1 MRISYRQGLVSAQAN
16 FLQIG
21 QTDTRYVDIS
31 VSPVPVVAAIAF
43 GTVDYLIGEQRSV
56 TNAWGPLAAGTH
68 YLYWDVNQA
77 TGALTRGSTSLPPVT
92 AASVPPA
99 IVGQMWFDTVAKVM
113 KEFTGTRWQPVLRV
127 FAGVVNSGAILI
139 PAQFE
144 SQVGL
149 NEPCTAGFIMTDG
162 LGKAFK
168 NSQGQFLT
176 TDTPISSIDTG
187 SLVKLQGAQVVVQ
200 ANENIPKFSLVYLVG
215 GRAALASSDPSLDGS
230 KAPLAMV
237 TVDAYQNDAVTLVT
251 SGQVVT
257 NEQWDFPGTQIGKA
271 LYCSDSGVITT
282 TKPLS
287 WKNVKVG
294 TIMSSNSVLLNF
306 DQETEVPPKA
316 SGLENVGVAAP
327 LTKTGAVEYPIIG
340 MPRATISNDGFMDA
354 NDFARIPALE
364 TAVANKSNIGHAHVI
379 ADVTALQSTLDN
391 KTDIGHSHDIV
402 DVTNLPAALDGKSPV
417 GHTHLKSD
425 ITDLAPTLNAI
436 NSAIAARIEK
446 VSSPTTGNLVLLTFD
461 GSLADAGVSSS
472 AFSLVNHGHAIADVA
487 NLSQQL
493 NDKSDIG
500 HGHAITDVANLST
513 SLSSKSDIGHVH
525 SISDVTLLQ
534 QSLDYKTNIGHK
546 HALSADLTD
555 VVVSSTVT
563 SGDSLVYNSTL
574 GIWESNTLTISNI
587 ANLSAALLL
596 KSDIGHDHV
605 IGDVDGLQIAI
616 DGKAD
621 AIHTHP
627 LTVHTHPIS
636 EIVNLQSTLDGK
648 ADLVHTH
655 EISDTVGL
663 QLAIAEKADFVHT
676 HEISEVTALQ
686 ATLDNK
692 SDISHEHALDNLTD
706 VNAGSPSDGDVLTYQ
721 NGEWIPAPGGSG
733 GGSGGGGGTGA
744 YPRMQMFSLSG
755 GGGFS
760 GQQTMFSL
768 NSAISAVGGNF
779 CSYDSYT
786 GIFTFTTP
794 DPLNSTYY
802 KLNIMAMATPIDEFY
817 SQVSWPSN
825 DISKFGTIVV
835 PGNGCYTFGMSQS
848 QHFRYD
854 GANSQML
861 QTGSKSFSTW
871 TDSYFI
877 SVINGGQLQ
886 MALFAECYNNSNM
899 GVSYEFTI
907 EMQEI
912 SA

>member
-56 TNAWGPLAAGTH
+56 TNAWGPLSAGTH

-77 TGALTRGSTSLPPVT
+77 TGVLTRGSTSLPPVT

-316 SGLENVGVAAP
+316 SGLENVGVTAP

-364 TAVANKSNIGHAHVI
+364 TAVANKSNLGHVHTI
-379 ADVTALQSTLDN
+379 AEVTSLQSNLDN
-391 KTDIGHSHDIV
+391 KTDIGHLHEIA
-402 DVTNLPAALDGKSPV
+402 DVNTLPAVLSNKSDL
-417 GHTHLKSD
+417 GHTHVKAD
-425 ITDLAPTLNAI
+425 ITDLQPTLTAI
-436 NSAIAARIEK
+436 NVAIAGKINTITGNAGNFPVIT
-446 VSSPTTGNLVLLTFD
+446 SDGNLVDSSTNSATFAAA
-461 GSLADAGVSSS
+461 L
-472 AFSLVNHGHAIADVA
+472 HQHAISDVI
-487 NLSQQL
+487 NLSQVL
-493 NDKSDIG
+493 ADKSDIG
-500 HGHAITDVANLST
+500 HGHVIADITDLANQLSG
-513 SLSSKSDIGHVH
+513 KSNVGHGHVIADIALLNDTLGNKSNLGHVH
-525 SISDVTLLQ
+525 LLADISDVIVNPSVTTGDSLVFDSASGAWLSTTLQIANVSALQ
-534 QSLDYKTNIGHK
+534 SALDLKTNIGHEHVIGEVTGLQIALDSK
-546 HALSADLTD
+546 ADISHSHPLPDHTHVIDDVTDLQLALDGKAPSVHAHQITDVTGLQLALANKADLVHEHVIGDVTGLQIALDSKADVSHTHAIGALSDVDLL
-555 VVVSSTVT
+555 TVQPND
-563 SGDSLVYNSTL
+563 GDSLVY
-574 GIWESNTLTISNI
+574 SNGNWGP
-587 ANLSAALLL
+587 SA
-596 KSDIGHDHV
+596 V
-605 IGDVDGLQIAI
+605 
-616 DGKAD
+616 
-621 AIHTHP
+621 
-627 LTVHTHPIS
+627 
-636 EIVNLQSTLDGK
+636 
-648 ADLVHTH
+648 
-655 EISDTVGL
+655 VG
-663 QLAIAEKADFVHT
+663 
-676 HEISEVTALQ
+676 
-686 ATLDNK
+686 
-692 SDISHEHALDNLTD
+692 
-706 VNAGSPSDGDVLTYQ
+706 
-721 NGEWIPAPGGSG
+721 
-733 GGSGGGGGTGA
+733 GGGGGTPLRLQVFALEG
-744 YPRMQMFSLSG
+744 MGS
-755 GGGFS
+755 FS
-760 GQQTMFSL
+760 GQQSL
-768 NSAISAVGGNF
+768 FNCIPVIAPVGISF
-779 CSYDSYT
+779 CNYDAYS
-786 GIFTFTTP
+786 GIFTFSL
-794 DPLNSTYY
+794 DSALAF
-802 KLNIMAMATPIDEFY
+802 KINIIAKVKAVSQDGFDE
-817 SQVSWPSN
+817 VWPSN
-825 DISKFGTIVV
+825 GITKFGSVIQPVGQCAAIGAIT
-835 PGNGCYTFGMSQS
+835 QS

-854 GANSQML
+854 GESASML
-861 QTGSKSFSTW
+861 PSFESYSSW
-871 TDSYFI
+871 NDSYFI
-877 SVINGGQLQ
+877 NAENGGQF
-886 MALFAECYNNSNM
+886 MVALFSECYNNFSSLSVKYDFLLEIQELPPSN
-899 GVSYEFTI
+899 
-907 EMQEI
+907 I
-912 SA
+912 SSPA

>member
-364 TAVANKSNIGHAHVI
+364 TAVANKSNLGHVHTI
-379 ADVTALQSTLDN
+379 AEVTSLQSTLDN

-402 DVTNLPAALDGKSPV
+402 DVTNLPAALDGKSDI
-417 GHTHLKSD
+417 GHTHVKAD
-425 ITDLAPTLNAI
+425 ITDLQPTLTAI
-436 NSAIAARIEK
+436 NVAIAGKINTITGNAGNFPVIT
-446 VSSPTTGNLVLLTFD
+446 SDGNLVDSSTNSATFAAA
-461 GSLADAGVSSS
+461 L
-472 AFSLVNHGHAIADVA
+472 HQHAISDVI
-487 NLSQQL
+487 NLSQVL
-493 NDKSDIG
+493 ADKSDIG
-500 HGHAITDVANLST
+500 HGHVIADITDLANQLSGKSNVGHGHVIADIALLNDALADKSNVGHGHILANISDVIVSPSVATGDSLVFDSVSGTWVSATLQIANVNALQAALDLKTDIGHEHVIGEVTGLQIALDSKADISHSHPLSAHTHIIAEVVDLQLALDGKAPSVHAHQITDVTGLQLTLAN
-513 SLSSKSDIGHVH
+513 K
-525 SISDVTLLQ
+525 
-534 QSLDYKTNIGHK
+534 
-546 HALSADLTD
+546 ADLTHEHVIGD
-555 VVVSSTVT
+555 VTGLQIALDSKADVSHTHTIGALSDVDLLTVQPND
-563 SGDSLVYNSTL
+563 GDSLVY
-574 GIWESNTLTISNI
+574 SNGNWGP
-587 ANLSAALLL
+587 SA
-596 KSDIGHDHV
+596 V
-605 IGDVDGLQIAI
+605 V
-616 DGKAD
+616 
-621 AIHTHP
+621 
-627 LTVHTHPIS
+627 
-636 EIVNLQSTLDGK
+636 
-648 ADLVHTH
+648 
-655 EISDTVGL
+655 
-663 QLAIAEKADFVHT
+663 
-676 HEISEVTALQ
+676 
-686 ATLDNK
+686 
-692 SDISHEHALDNLTD
+692 
-706 VNAGSPSDGDVLTYQ
+706 
-721 NGEWIPAPGGSG
+721 
-733 GGSGGGGGTGA
+733 GGGGTGTPLRFKLFA
-744 YPRMQMFSLSG
+744 LEGMGS
-755 GGGFS
+755 FS
-760 GQQTMFSL
+760 GQQSLWTGGQLL
-768 NSAISAVGGNF
+768 NSGGPSF
-779 CSYDSYT
+779 CDYDSFA
-786 GIFTFTTP
+786 GVFTFSN
-794 DPLNSTYY
+794 LNSSAAF
-802 KLNIMAMATPIDEFY
+802 KINIIAKVKAVSQAGFDEI
-817 SQVSWPSN
+817 WPSN
-825 DISKFGTIVV
+825 GIAKFGSVV
-835 PGNGCYTFGMSQS
+835 QTSGPCSLYGPISQS

-854 GANSQML
+854 GESAAML
-861 QTGSKSFSTW
+861 QTPDSYSTW
-871 TDSYFI
+871 TDSYF
-877 SVINGGQLQ
+877 VGAGTGGQF
-886 MALFAECYNNSNM
+886 AISLFSECYNNFGNLA
-899 GVSYEFTI
+899 VKYDFLVEV
-907 EMQEI
+907 QEV
-912 SA
+912 AANNV